1 MANICTGCRAPL
13 DRKKELFDWK
23 VARGYDIKDAAAFA
37 LHDPSGIKAIN
48 QCCVVHLQTNVDTD
62 ADLVAR
68 MNLKHDIEV
77 KEAQARADKGLPP
90 IQREVVKL
98 YCSNSSRNVQGQFIL
113 EDAAFED
120 PTLLAPN
127 PASILSGNRGRGFV
141 ITNIEAIP
149 ERIATRE
156 GWGTSA
162 PVIALWSGNIKIIP
176 VIINGMQRIPG
187 VIWAQSP
194 PDANGVHDPDRDF
207 IIKNLDKSF
216 LQAEI
221 ISYDIEE
228 VELVNPFDPKYSVS
242 IPQHVIT
249 VRKEFVRN
257 IIV

>member
-1 MANICTGCRAPL
+1 
-13 DRKKELFDWK
+13 LFDWK
-23 VARGYDIKDAAAFA
+23 VARGYDVKDAAAFA
-37 LHDPSGIKAIN
+37 LHDPSGISVIKE
-48 QCCVVHLQTNVDTD
+48 CCIVHLQTNVDTD

-68 MNLKHDIEV
+68 MNLKHEIEA
-77 KEAQARADKGLPP
+77 KAAQARADAGLPP

-98 YCSNSSRNVQGQFIL
+98 YCSNAQRNVQGQFIL

-120 PTLLAPN
+120 PTMLAPN
-127 PASILSGNRGRGFV
+127 PTDILSGNRGRGFV

-149 ERIATRE
+149 DRIIMRE
-156 GWGTSA
+156 GWRTFA

-176 VIINGMQRIPG
+176 VIINGMHRIPG

-207 IIKNLDKSF
+207 IIRSLDKSF

-228 VELVNPFDPKYSVS
+228 VELVNPFDPKYNAVS
-242 IPQHVIT
+242 LQHVIT
-249 VRKEFVRN
+249 VRKEFVQN